1 MFLKALLLNSN
12 HSICLLAVTLGYTFL
27 YVNIFYYLGNFYYLV
42 FFIETLMP
50 FPYTSLG
57 EINNQKN

>member
-1 MFLKALLLNSN
+1 M
-12 HSICLLAVTLGYTFL
+12 LAVTLGYTFL